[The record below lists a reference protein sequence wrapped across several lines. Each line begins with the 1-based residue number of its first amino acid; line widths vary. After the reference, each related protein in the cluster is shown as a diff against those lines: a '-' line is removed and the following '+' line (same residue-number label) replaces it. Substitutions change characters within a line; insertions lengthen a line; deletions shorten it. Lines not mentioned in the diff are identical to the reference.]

1 MIPIA
6 DKLKDIAPIIT
17 TLYDAVMYQLGSK
30 SENKVIFYE
39 LNSLLTIVWI
49 SGVKIEKNEVD

>member
-6 DKLKDIAPIIT
+6 DKLNDIAPIIT

-30 SENKVIFYE
+30 SEKRVIFDE
-39 LNSLLTIVWI
+39 LN
-49 SGVKIEKNEVD
+49 

>member
-6 DKLKDIAPIIT
+6 DKLNDIAPIIT

-30 SENKVIFYE
+30 SEKRVIFYE
-39 LNSLLTIVWI
+39 LN
-49 SGVKIEKNEVD
+49 